1 MFFKILK
8 AVESFVSLVR
18 GWGSWPLPFQQGQEV
33 TWGNVFALR
42 MRAWIAANNL
52 HLFAYWT
59 RTHKRDYN
67 KNLFWTAAYSLPL
80 ELCGAGTGRC
90 QPFTHSL
97 WPTSLP
103 RFAVWVLMLLK
114 KKKKKV
120 VLHGPCSPHTPWI
133 HLRSEILDSVVGMP
147 AQTVAQ
153 RQWVSSKWLAES
165 RNRNETQLRGFV
177 SQIHKCVAFW
187 NIRHLFF
194 LI

>member
-1 MFFKILK
+1 MNEVLHTTATCEVFSSFILKDNKKRKHMMFFKILK

-114 KKKKKV
+114 KKKKKLFYMV
-120 VLHGPCSPHTPWI
+120 PALPI
-133 HLRSEILDSVVGMP
+133 HPGFIWDLRY
-147 AQTVAQ
+147 
-153 RQWVSSKWLAES
+153 
-165 RNRNETQLRGFV
+165 
-177 SQIHKCVAFW
+177 
-187 NIRHLFF
+187 
-194 LI
+194 